1 MFIHARTAVT
11 FAVMVVLSAEADPH
25 HHKKSLR
32 SVSSY
37 HYRHNKELSFL
48 DGIIYRLFNFNKNE
62 FRSRLEANLKKKIG
76 FSVLGESSS
85 NSISR
90 DLKEA
95 EYDNSTVASHSATG
109 NYTFSQCPE
118 EYECDSTI
126 ATYNRDEVYNVISSV
141 LRESTNVPYCLTAD
155 PRITK
160 DMYGQCGVEETCACA
175 FCLFGS
181 MCLGKVCDSECYD
194 LSGVDTE

>member
-1 MFIHARTAVT
+1 MSTLARAAVV
-11 FAVMVVLSAEADPH
+11 FAVMVVVAAEADPH

-32 SVSSY
+32 SVY
-37 HYRHNKELSFL
+37 HYRHNKESFL
-48 DGIIYRLFNFNKNE
+48 DGIIYRLFDFNKNE

-85 NSISR
+85 SISR
-90 DLKEA
+90 DLKD
-95 EYDNSTVASHSATG
+95 DNSNVATHSATG
-109 NYTFSQCPE
+109 NYTFSQCPD

-126 ATYNRDEVYNVISSV
+126 ATYTRDEVYNVISSV
-141 LRESTNVPYCLTAD
+141 LRESTNMPYCLTAD

-175 FCLFGS
+175 FCLFGF

>member
-1 MFIHARTAVT
+1 MSILARAAVV
-11 FAVMVVLSAEADPH
+11 FAVMVVLAAEADPH

-32 SVSSY
+32 SVN
-37 HYRHNKELSFL
+37 RHISNKESFL
-48 DGIIYRLFNFNKNE
+48 DDIIYRLFNFNKGE

-85 NSISR
+85 SISR

-95 EYDNSTVASHSATG
+95 EYGNSNNVASHSATG
-109 NYTFSQCPE
+109 NYTFSQCPD

-126 ATYNRDEVYNVISSV
+126 ATYTRDEVYNVISSV
-141 LRESTNVPYCLTAD
+141 LRESTNMPYCLTAD

-175 FCLFGS
+175 FCLFGFI
-181 MCLGKVCDSECYD
+181 CLGKVCDSECYD